1 MEISRTP
8 KPPYYAIIFTSIKR
22 EPAEGYE
29 NMANYLNKLLPKQK
43 GFLGYETAR
52 ENIGITVSYWENLE
66 DVKAWK
72 ENEIHIKAQEIGKRI
87 WYEDYTVRIAK
98 VEKEYS
104 L

>member
-1 MEISRTP
+1 
-8 KPPYYAIIFTSIKR
+8 
-22 EPAEGYE
+22 
-29 NMANYLNKLLPKQK
+29 MANYLDKLLPKQK

-104 L
+104 DIISNYLYITWFYFCLTQMLYKKHTSI